1 MGELVLAV
9 VFLLLSHFGIT
20 STKLRPWL
28 IERLGAGLYL
38 GAYSVLAFV
47 AFIWLVSA
55 YRRAE
60 TILLWPADGWL
71 LWVPILIMPVAALL
85 LIGGLTTPNP
95 TVAGK
100 ALRDKEIAPPSGVL
114 RITRH
119 PMMWAFSLWA
129 FSHIIANG
137 DLASLLLFGAVA
149 TLALVGTILIDARYQ
164 DRLGAIWTTF
174 TEQTSSLP
182 FAAIIAGRQQLSP
195 GEIGWWRVA
204 LALGLFV
211 LLLVLH
217 PWLIGVSAV

>member
-1 MGELVLAV
+1 MGELVLAAI
-9 VFLLLSHFGIT
+9 FLLLSHFGIT

-47 AFIWLVSA
+47 AFIWLASA

-71 LWVPILIMPVAALL
+71 LWVPLLLMPVAALL

-95 TVAGK
+95 TIAGN
-100 ALRDKEIAPPSGVL
+100 ALSDKEIAPPSGVL

-149 TLALVGTILIDARYQ
+149 ALALVGTILIDARYQ

-195 GEIGWWRVA
+195 GEIGWWRTA